1 MAAPRPA
8 PAATPAGTATRDASS
23 LRRLG
28 HKFHAED
35 ATSLQS
41 VFGPRTAVIQRDVE
55 RLLVHAGVHAPGFP
69 GVEGNAPNGSPG
81 QPGIAKLPCLPKI
94 LGDHNANPPACYRDA
109 VPRRRIESDVPNI
122 PTHRQISVALKS
134 DAAIG
139 GNKQSAALRGRQ
151 PVAGIVGRLLDM
163 QHLVSG

>member
-1 MAAPRPA
+1 SPTKRAERMAAPRPG
-8 PAATPAGTATRDASS
+8 PAATAKGTATRDASS

-35 ATSLQS
+35 ATALES
-41 VFGPRTAVIQRDVE
+41 VFDPCTAVIQREVE
-55 RLLVHAGVHAPGFP
+55 RLLVHTGVYAPGFP

-94 LGDHNANPPACYRDA
+94 LGDHNADPPACYRDA

-122 PTHRQISVALKS
+122 PTQDRKSTRLNSSHTVISYAVFCL
-134 DAAIG
+134 
-139 GNKQSAALRGRQ
+139 
-151 PVAGIVGRLLDM
+151 
-163 QHLVSG
+163 